1 MKNENTTWTITATF
15 TVFAGDMDKQ
25 DVINNAQAII
35 ESMTDGSDISGVA
48 IIEAK
53 RDQF

>member
-1 MKNENTTWTITATF
+1 MEKAETWTITAQF

-25 DVINNAQAII
+25 DVIANAQTIL
-35 ESMTDGSDISGVA
+35 ESITDGSDISGITITDA
-48 IIEAK
+48 Q